1 MKNSG
6 PAGFSFS
13 FSFMCLFFLSF
24 LNFQLNSNMN
34 VNFVHKSNIQNKHT
48 SIVVFY

>member
-6 PAGFSFS
+6 LAGFSFS

-24 LNFQLNSNMN
+24 LNFHLNSNMN
-34 VNFVHKSNIQNKHT
+34 VNLVHKSNIQNKHT